1 MKRRDNGFTLIE
13 LIAVIVVLA
22 VLTVIVVPIVIKQI
36 TSSKSNLYLKQV
48 DLIEKAS
55 QSWGNENGNL
65 LPGTAEEFVYLSID
79 DLNEGGYIDRD
90 KVKDPRDGSRMNGCV
105 VISYSEL
112 YHQNVYEYK
121 EKTCSELNPG
131 ELPTIVAKGGNPQG
145 VEVNTT
151 YVLPEVTATSDD
163 GTPLKVEGPII
174 RDKNNKVAEKVS
186 TEKIRDQFKLTYRAM
201 DKASGK
207 EAEKNINVKVID
219 TIAPVIE
226 VNGRKSSHTITHEIG
241 KTFTIPTPTVT
252 DNSKLECK
260 NDPNSKCHWEVTSN
274 VNPKVVGTYNVT
286 YTATDDGEDMS
297 GPNPNTT
304 VYILTVKV
312 VDLSIPA
319 IKEIVPDITEWTN
332 KDVTLTIIPEDNDEK
347 LQYSFDDGKTWQDS
361 DKKTFTS
368 NQTVTARVKDSSGN
382 VSESKSYT
390 ITNIDKIPP
399 TCQTTV
405 NYGGRTLTTNGWIN
419 ASQTKV
425 TASNPIVVTGVC
437 SDQGGSQCVGNVST
451 NVTGETKNS
460 DVSPGTVRD
469 HAGNTAKCATKNFK
483 IDQSNPTCTV
493 SSSTTGWTN
502 KNVTLTGKCSD
513 SISGC
518 TGDVTKTYSSDM
530 SGKFSPGNVSDV
542 AGNVAA
548 CAATG
553 EVHIDKTAP
562 GCNISINY
570 GGRSLTTAAG
580 KTEAGW
586 VNASQ
591 KDVTA
596 SDPIVVTAACSD
608 SGSGCAQESSTQNVT
623 SKSFE
628 GTKTFTLKDKVGN
641 ETKCTSGTI
650 KVDQYPPYTPIQSSI
665 KNQAGQNLVGSGLI
679 TMSPASLDTSW
690 KNSSKT
696 YTVNIGRWTAM
707 CTGDYFSTVSYKDEG
722 PSGRYDEFKFTSSVD
737 WKESDRTSC
746 QNVRPGDQI
755 PSWTDIALEPDSTFA
770 GSAGTKSCTG
780 GSRYVGASHGTTSY
794 RSRDYAG
801 NTSGTLSITVNW
813 CV

>member
-1 MKRRDNGFTLIE
+1 MKRRDKGFTLIE

-121 EKTCSELNPG
+121 EKPCSELNPG
-131 ELPTIVAKGGNPQG
+131 GLPTIVAKGGNPQG

-174 RDKNNKVAEKVS
+174 RDKNNKVVEKVS

-241 KTFTIPTPTVT
+241 QPFTVPTPTVT

-260 NDPNSKCHWEVTSN
+260 NDPNSKCHWEVSSN

-319 IKEIVPDITEWTN
+319 IKEIVPDITVWTN
-332 KDVTLTIIPEDNDEK
+332 KNVTLTIIPEDNDEK
-347 LQYSFDDGKTWQDS
+347 LQYSFDDGRTWQDS

-425 TASNPIVVTGVC
+425 TASNPIVVTGIC

-483 IDQSNPTCTV
+483 IDQSHPTCTV
-493 SSSTTGWTN
+493 TSSSTGWTKN
-502 KNVTLTGKCSD
+502 NVTLTGKCSD

-518 TGDVTKTYSSDM
+518 TGNATKTYSKDTD
-530 SGKFSPGNVSDV
+530 GKFSPGNVSDV
-542 AGNVAA
+542 AGNVTA

-570 GGRSLTTAAG
+570 GGRSLTTASG
-580 KTEAGW
+580 KIEAGW

-591 KDVTA
+591 KAVTA

-608 SGSGCAQESSTQNVT
+608 GGSGCAQTSTSQNVT

-628 GTKTFTLKDKVGN
+628 GTKSFTLRDKVGN

-665 KNQAGQNLVGSGLI
+665 KNGAGQNLVGSGLI
-679 TMSPASLDTSW
+679 TMNPSSLDTSW
-690 KNSSKT
+690 KNSNKT
-696 YTVNIGRWTAM
+696 YTVGIGRWTAM
-707 CTGDYFSTVSYKDEG
+707 CTGDYYAVVSYKDEG
-722 PSGRYDEFKFTSSVD
+722 PSGRFDEFKFTSSVD
-737 WKESDRTSC
+737 WTSSSTAGC
-746 QNVRPGDQI
+746 SNVRPGDQI
-755 PSWTDIALEPDSTFA
+755 PSWTDIAYEPDSTFA
-770 GSAGTKSCTG
+770 GSAGNKSCPG
-780 GSRYVGASHGTTSY
+780 GSRYIGASHGTTSY

-801 NTSGTLSITVNW
+801 NTSGTLSIAVNW
-813 CV
+813 CT

>member
-1 MKRRDNGFTLIE
+1 MKRRDKGFTLIE

-121 EKTCSELNPG
+121 EKPCSELNPG
-131 ELPTIVAKGGNPQG
+131 GLPTIVAKGGNPQG

-174 RDKNNKVAEKVS
+174 RDKNNKVVEKVS

-207 EAEKNINVKVID
+207 EAGKNINVKVID

-241 KTFTIPTPTVT
+241 QPFTVPTPTVT

-260 NDPNSKCHWEVTSN
+260 NDPNSKCHWEVSSN

-312 VDLSIPA
+312 VDLTIPA
-319 IKEIVPDITEWTN
+319 IKEIVPDITVWTN
-332 KDVTLTIIPEDNDEK
+332 KNVTLTIIPEDNDEK
-347 LQYSFDDGKTWQDS
+347 LQYSFDDGRTWQDS

-399 TCQTTV
+399 TCQTSI
-405 NYGGRTLTTNGWIN
+405 NYGGRNVTTNGWVN
-419 ASQTKV
+419 ASQAKVTASSPIIINGTCSDQGGSQCVSNVSDKVTGETKGTTISPGTVKDHAGNTTKCSSVMIKVDQTNPSCAVSVDYKGRTTYNGWVNASQAKV
-425 TASNPIVVTGVC
+425 TASNPIVVKGTC
-437 SDQGGSQCVGNVST
+437 SDNVSGCAANASS
-451 NVTGETKNS
+451 NVTGETNGS
-460 DVSPGTVRD
+460 NVSPGTVKD
-469 HAGNTAKCATKNFK
+469 NAGNATTCGTKLIK
-483 IDQSNPTCTV
+483 VDQTKPTCGTSV
-493 SSSTTGWTN
+493 
-502 KNVTLTGKCSD
+502 
-513 SISGC
+513 
-518 TGDVTKTYSSDM
+518 
-530 SGKFSPGNVSDV
+530 
-542 AGNVAA
+542 
-548 CAATG
+548 
-553 EVHIDKTAP
+553 
-562 GCNISINY
+562 NY
-570 GGRSLTTAAG
+570 GGRSLTSSGWINAG
-580 KTEAGW
+580 QAK
-586 VNASQ
+586 
-591 KDVTA
+591 
-596 SDPIVVTAACSD
+596 
-608 SGSGCAQESSTQNVT
+608 VT
-623 SKSFE
+623 SSSPITVT
-628 GTKTFTLKDKVGN
+628 GTCNDNGS
-641 ETKCTSGTI
+641 KCTGNTTAKVTGETCGSNIAPAAVRDNAGNSTSCSSVLI
-650 KVDQYPPYTPIQSSI
+650 KVDQTNPSRP
-665 KNQAGQNLVGSGLI
+665 
-679 TMSPASLDTSW
+679 SLDIAAYNASGEAAKPFW
-690 KNSSKT
+690 VANASDH
-696 YTVNIGRWTAM
+696 GRICAR
-707 CTGDYFSTVSYKDEG
+707 TG
-722 PSGRYDEFKFTSSVD
+722 
-737 WKESDRTSC
+737 
-746 QNVRPGDQI
+746 N
-755 PSWTDIALEPDSTFA
+755 WTDHYVINDNCNARPQIMYHTIEHT
-770 GSAGTKSCTG
+770 GSPGVEVWNWSYDTYNWG
-780 GSRYVGASHGTTSY
+780 GLNVIKGII
-794 RSRDYAG
+794 RSRVVDDAG
-801 NTSGTLSITVNW
+801 NASSEYPIDIYHYNSGCNSASSPYRNMGYGRLYW
-813 CV
+813 